1 MTGPGAFWYNGSAA
15 QVLATTNV
23 TGTFGITVAQPQIA
37 FTGTNTA
44 PPVTGTFAITVGQP
58 AIAFT
63 GTVTAPPITS
73 TFAITVPTPSIAFT
87 GTVPSSAPPAVGGR
101 PHGVRKR
108 AVVHRYPPRRQ
119 HVPLDLTVNDL
130 HEGAFGI
137 TVRGPRIAF
146 RGYVDAPTD
155 PEEDTRTFMR
165 MALEDEDLVLAYTM
179 AETWLN

>member
-1 MTGPGAFWYNGSAA
+1 VTGPGAFWYNGAAA

-23 TGTFGITVAQPQIA
+23 TGTFDLTVVQPQIA
-37 FTGTNTA
+37 FSGTVTN

-58 AIAFT
+58 SIAFT
-63 GTVTAPPITS
+63 GTNTAPPITS
-73 TFAITVPTPSIAFT
+73 SFAITVAAPQIAFT

-101 PHGVRKR
+101 PHRKST
-108 AVVHRYPPRRQ
+108 VTRYPPKRARV
-119 HVPLDLTVNDL
+119 HDLGLTVNDL
-130 HEGAFGI
+130 HDGAFGI

-146 RGYVDAPTD
+146 RGYVDAPVD